1 MLFANARFPDRQVS
15 AGDPLAVVPL
25 CVPQPGPCSESL
37 RGAAVLPEEPVREV
51 PDAVLVVN
59 QRRAECPSTRDGNC
73 HSVYVLAGNAYCP
86 TVRSEIDSC
95 CVNFRAYGSP
105 VLDLHPD
112 DEAAARRGQIRAKIS
127 WARLAAVPR

>member
-1 MLFANARFPDRQVS
+1 
-15 AGDPLAVVPL
+15 
-25 CVPQPGPCSESL
+25 
-37 RGAAVLPEEPVREV
+37 
-51 PDAVLVVN
+51 
-59 QRRAECPSTRDGNC
+59 
-73 HSVYVLAGNAYCP
+73 VYVLAGNAYCP

-127 WARLAAVPR
+127 WARLAAVPRASTAFSRRQAMSRRCGSVWLAAES